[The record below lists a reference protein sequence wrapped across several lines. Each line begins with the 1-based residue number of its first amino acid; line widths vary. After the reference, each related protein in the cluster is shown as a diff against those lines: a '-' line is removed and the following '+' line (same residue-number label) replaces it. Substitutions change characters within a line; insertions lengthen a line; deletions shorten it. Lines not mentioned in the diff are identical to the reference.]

1 MVEFHWM
8 PCQPWKACWTWG
20 RCFSRREKMLLEA
33 APQTEYIWY
42 SLEDECMGT
51 TKVSFSIHHELL
63 HSLDALAGQIGSSRS
78 SLIEE
83 AIRLHLQRVKGL
95 EFRRQ
100 ISEAYA
106 DGLDKVERRQLAAMK
121 RKARKIASREKW

>member
-1 MVEFHWM
+1 
-8 PCQPWKACWTWG
+8 
-20 RCFSRREKMLLEA
+20 
-33 APQTEYIWY
+33 
-42 SLEDECMGT
+42 MGT

-106 DGLDKVERRQLAAMK
+106 DGLDKVERRQLAGMK